1 MIMSLEALV
10 NQNYKHFSESD
21 RAVWKYL
28 SEHRKEC
35 EDIAIKKMAEKCCVS
50 HSAVMRLAQR
60 LGFKGFAE
68 LKLYLKM
75 DGQKV
80 PVKNEL
86 THSCKLYQSISQMGQ
101 PQPARLRSA
110 QH

>member
-21 RAVWKYL
+21 RAVWTYL
-28 SEHRKEC
+28 SAHRKEC
-35 EDIAIKKMAEKCCVS
+35 EDMAIKKMADRCCVS
-50 HSAVMRLAQR
+50 RSAVMSFAQR

-75 DGQKV
+75 DGQKA
-80 PVKNEL
+80 PAHNDL
-86 THSCKLYQSISQMGQ
+86 THICKLYQNVMNSMC
-101 PQPARLRSA
+101 
-110 QH
+110 